1 MENDLFLIIFSQL
14 DSFLRIFG
22 KVKELLI
29 LELHE
34 MIKALHPVACPMNF
48 NLICDRGQQGRTL
61 KPIKNDH
68 LLVVLAFWVFCPS
81 FQPG

>member
-1 MENDLFLIIFSQL
+1 MENDLFLIIFRQL
-14 DSFLRIFG
+14 GSFLRIFG
-22 KVKELLI
+22 KTKELLI

-34 MIKALHPVACPMNF
+34 VIKVLHAVACPMNF

-68 LLVVLAFWVFCPS
+68 LLVVLAFWVF
-81 FQPG
+81 

>member
-1 MENDLFLIIFSQL
+1 MKNDLFKIIFSQL
-14 DSFLRIFG
+14 GSFLRIFG
-22 KVKELLI
+22 KVMELLI

-34 MIKALHPVACPMNF
+34 MIKVLHPVACPMNV

-61 KPIKNDH
+61 KPIKND

>member
-1 MENDLFLIIFSQL
+1 MENDLFLIIFRQL
-14 DSFLRIFG
+14 GSFLRIFG
-22 KVKELLI
+22 KAKELLI

-34 MIKALHPVACPMNF
+34 VIKVLHAVACPMNF

-68 LLVVLAFWVFCPS
+68 LLVVLAFWVF
-81 FQPG
+81 

>member
-1 MENDLFLIIFSQL
+1 MENDLFLIIFRQL
-14 DSFLRIFG
+14 GSFLRIYG
-22 KVKELLI
+22 KAKELLI

-34 MIKALHPVACPMNF
+34 VIKVLHAVACPMNF

-68 LLVVLAFWVFCPS
+68 LLVVLAFWVF
-81 FQPG
+81 